1 MRPLEAHWV
10 AVVAAG
16 GERASHDRIGALQR
30 AGASV
35 RFCEVSQDLWSSLSE
50 MTFDAVVVLVERAD
64 HAALALY
71 DQLSSDPRTRGLP
84 ALLLTDVAG
93 GASERGANVLSSGID
108 DETLVEA
115 LVDRI
120 TPVRRLQAAEA
131 SERGLREQLRGEL
144 LRAKANA
151 RELADLSHELRAM
164 LDAVMGFACNLRDEL
179 PGPLLDDQ
187 RSHVAG
193 ILDAVERS
201 SKLLDKT
208 REGATRTA
216 SPVLLAP
223 SSSPA
228 RAQRTL
234 VHLAQLANEVSHLF
248 EAVAA
253 RRSLHVECQC
263 DDTVRVWGDG
273 LKLKQVV
280 TNLVMNALKYT
291 PSGGRVV
298 VRVAWSTSSGGHG
311 VQARRTAE
319 LVVIDTGPGIAPEH
333 RERVFER
340 GFRIDPR
347 AEVTGDGIGLA
358 VVKDLVAQHGG
369 SISVDGEAGAGA
381 IFKVSLPQDRRQ
393 RSRTGALV
401 LCEGEAARTLLD
413 MLAGSAPGLIEAHD
427 DERRA
432 QMIELAR
439 NSGAAIVLASHAE
452 LDTALARLRE
462 RAVTDARKPNE

>member
-1 MRPLEAHWV
+1 MRPLEAHRI

-16 GERASHDRIGALQR
+16 GERASHSRVPALER

-50 MTFDAVVVLVERAD
+50 MTFDAVVVLAARAD

-71 DQLSSDPRTRGLP
+71 DQLSNDPRTRGVP
-84 ALLLTDVAG
+84 ALLLTDGAG
-93 GASERGANVLSSGID
+93 GANERGSNVLSSGID
-108 DETLVEA
+108 DATLVEA

-131 SERGLREQLRGEL
+131 SERALREQLRGEM
-144 LRAKANA
+144 LRANA
-151 RELADLSHELRAM
+151 TARDLADLSHELRAM

-201 SKLLDKT
+201 SNLLDKT
-208 REGATRTA
+208 NEVATRTA
-216 SPVLLAP
+216 LPVVLAP

-234 VHLAQLANEVSHLF
+234 VHLAQLANEVSSLF

-253 RRSLHVECQC
+253 RKSLRVECQC

-298 VRVAWSTSSGGHG
+298 IRVAWSRPSGGHG
-311 VQARRTAE
+311 MQARRSVE
-319 LVVIDTGPGIAPEH
+319 LVVIDTGTGIAPEH
-333 RERVFER
+333 RRRIFER
-340 GFRIDPR
+340 GFRIDPH
-347 AEVTGDGIGLA
+347 ADVAGDGIGLA
-358 VVKDLVAQHGG
+358 VVKELVSQHGG
-369 SISVDGEAGAGA
+369 SITVDGEPGAGA

-393 RSRTGALV
+393 RARTGALV
-401 LCEGEAARTLLD
+401 LCEGEAAHALLD
-413 MLAGSAPGLIEAHD
+413 MLSVSTAGLSEAHD
-427 DERRA
+427 DESRA

-439 NSGAAIVLASHAE
+439 KCGAAILLATHAE
-452 LDTALARLRE
+452 LDAALTRLRE
-462 RAVTDARKPNE
+462 RAVPNAKKPNE

>member
-1 MRPLEAHWV
+1 MRPLEAHRI

-16 GERASHDRIGALQR
+16 GERAPHGRVAALQR

-35 RFCEVSQDLWSSLSE
+35 RFCEVSQDFWSSLSE
-50 MTFDAVVVLVERAD
+50 MTFDAVVVLVARAD

-93 GASERGANVLSSGID
+93 GATERAANVLSSGID
-108 DETLVEA
+108 DATLVEA

-131 SERGLREQLRGEL
+131 SERALREQLRGEM
-144 LRAKANA
+144 LRAHAKA
-151 RELADLSHELRAM
+151 RDLADLSHELRAM

-179 PGPLLDDQ
+179 PGPLVADQ

-193 ILDAVERS
+193 ILDAVERA

-208 REGATRTA
+208 SEGAAET
-216 SPVLLAP
+216 PLPLLLAP
-223 SSSPA
+223 SSSPP

-234 VHLAQLANEVSHLF
+234 VHLAQLAIEVSSLF

-253 RRSLHVECQC
+253 RKSLHVECQC
-263 DDTVRVWGDG
+263 DETVCVWGDG

-291 PSGGRVV
+291 PRGGRVL
-298 VRVAWSTSSGGHG
+298 VRVAWSKPSGGHG
-311 VQARRTAE
+311 VQARRSAE
-319 LVVIDTGPGIAPEH
+319 LIVIDTGPGIAPEH
-333 RERVFER
+333 RERIFER
-340 GFRIDPR
+340 GFRVDPR
-347 AEVTGDGIGLA
+347 ADVAGDGIGLA

-369 SISVDGEAGAGA
+369 SIAVDGEPGAGA

-401 LCEGEAARTLLD
+401 LCEGEAARALLE
-413 MLAGSAPGLIEAHD
+413 MLSVSPAGLSEAHD
-427 DERRA
+427 DESRGL
-432 QMIELAR
+432 MIELAR
-439 NSGAAIVLASHAE
+439 KCEAAILLATHAE
-452 LDTALARLRE
+452 LETALGRLRE
-462 RAVTDARKPNE
+462 RAGSDQRKPNE